1 MMSAFARGL
10 RQLRFDFPRYG
21 VAAVALVFGVALIFG
36 TLLTSKSINDQ
47 LSQGAGSLSGIGDV
61 AVVPAIPGTTV
72 PESAVKAVADLP
84 GVATPIP
91 TLARNSSVRPAGTV
105 GTGRPLT
112 VTGYPT
118 TFNTELQLMRLEL
131 RGGLP
136 TVNNP
141 EALVPS
147 DVASRLGVDIGDSL
161 VVASS
166 DATTQLR
173 VVGVFNGKVLGPLAY
188 DNIFVDLS
196 YAQTIFNQQ
205 GQVSRVDIQL
215 SAGNSAER
223 WQSEYSSSLP
233 PQFKVQDTSA
243 FNSTLG
249 PLIAVVSLILMIASG
264 TVLGISIL
272 LSATAFQSVV
282 NARRLTYGVM
292 RAVGARGSWL
302 AATVLYEALM
312 LAFACSM
319 VGLGL
324 GFGVSWILNQGLSS
338 MGNIPP
344 ATVAVELWQVLLA
357 ILSGV
362 AAGCAGAA
370 RAIMKVLR
378 QAPLTAISPEGAE
391 RRSSNRFRVALSI
404 MLLIFGAGSYWFD
417 SLVVKLVG
425 FVLSLAAAGFLAPS
439 ILIACTRLQ
448 IFAGWTGKAAAQRL
462 RRHASLD
469 STTAIMGIV
478 VCLGAALVIGVGSV
492 RSAMMDQIGR
502 QFGADIQ
509 ISSTT
514 PIVEKLDERLASIQ
528 MINRV
533 SDTVWDHAALQ
544 FQGTTSQVAI
554 LAVDPKSYFA
564 TAQLPWRHGSDGS
577 APAALEKGGAV
588 IIPEALAASRDISL
602 GDYVRL
608 NRAGKTLSL
617 RIVGTYASLATGN
630 QVVMSR
636 DAAAELGIT
645 GSNGWNVE
653 ARPGVDV
660 TALRDTIA
668 DSVADIPGVS
678 VITAAKMKERAE
690 SELGSYAGAAF
701 GIVVLAL
708 SLGAVGA
715 AGLFSVGVARREKEF
730 GMLRAIGATRG
741 DITRLVAVDAIL
753 IGIAALASGLL
764 VGQLAGWVLT
774 RLVAGALGVTLSTTV
789 SVLAFSGIAIVT
801 LTALCLAAIGPS
813 RRAARI
819 EPAAALRAE

>member
-21 VAAVALVFGVALIFG
+21 VTAVALVSGVALIFG

-72 PESAVKAVADLP
+72 PESAVKAIADLP

-91 TLARNSSVRPAGTV
+91 TLARTSSVRPSGSV
-105 GTGRPLT
+105 GTGHPLT

-118 TFNTELQLMRLEL
+118 TFNTELQRMKLEL

-136 TVNNP
+136 AANTP
-141 EALVPS
+141 EVLVPAA
-147 DVASRLGVDIGDSL
+147 VALRLGVEVGDWL
-161 VVASS
+161 VAASS
-166 DATTQLR
+166 DGTTRLR
-173 VVGVFNGKVLGPLAY
+173 VVGVFDGRVLGPLAY
-188 DNIFVDLS
+188 DNIFVDLP
-196 YAQTIFNQQ
+196 YAQTMFNQL

-215 SAGNSAER
+215 AVGQSAER
-223 WQSEYSSSLP
+223 WQSEHSSSLP
-233 PQFKVQDTSA
+233 PQLQVQDTSA
-243 FNSTLG
+243 LNSSIG
-249 PLIAVVSLILMIASG
+249 PLITVVSLILMIASC
-264 TVLGISIL
+264 TVLAISVL

-282 NARRLTYGVM
+282 HARRLSYGVM

-302 AATVLYEALM
+302 AGAVLCEALM
-312 LAFACSM
+312 LAFACSV

-324 GFGVSWILNQGLSS
+324 GFGVSWVLNQGLSS
-338 MGNIPP
+338 VGNIPP
-344 ATVAVELWQVLLA
+344 AAVVVELWQVLLA
-357 ILSGV
+357 ILCGV
-362 AAGCAGAA
+362 AAGCAGAM
-370 RAIMKVLR
+370 RATMKVLR
-378 QAPLTAISPEGAE
+378 QAPLTAISLEAAE
-391 RRSSNRFRVALSI
+391 RTSGRRLRAAVGVAL
-404 MLLIFGAGSYWFD
+404 LVFGAGSYWLD
-417 SLVVKLVG
+417 PVIVKLVG
-425 FVLSLAAAGFLAPS
+425 FALSLAAVGLLAPL
-439 ILIACTRLQ
+439 ILETSARLQ
-448 IFAGWTGKAAAQRL
+448 IFKQWTAKAAAQRL
-462 RRHASLD
+462 RKHRSLD

-478 VCLGAALVIGVGSV
+478 VCLGTALVIGVGSV
-492 RSAMMDQIGR
+492 RSAMMEQISR

-514 PIVEKLDERLASIQ
+514 PITENLDERLKSIET
-528 MINRV
+528 IAKV
-533 SDTVWDHAALQ
+533 SDTVWDRGALQ
-544 FQGTTSQVAI
+544 FQGTSSQVII

-564 TAQLPWRHGSDGS
+564 AAQLPWRRGSDGT
-577 APAALEKGGAV
+577 APASLEKGGAV

-602 GDYVRL
+602 GDTIRL
-608 NRAGKTLSL
+608 DRAGKTLSL
-617 RIVGTYASLATGN
+617 RLVGTYSSLATGN
-630 QVVMSR
+630 QVVMGR

-653 ARPGVDV
+653 ARPGADV
-660 TALRDTIA
+660 TALRNTIA

-678 VITAAKMKERAE
+678 VITAANMKERAE

-708 SLGAVGA
+708 SLGAVSA
-715 AGLFSVGVARREKEF
+715 AGLFSIGIARREKEF
-730 GMLRAIGATRG
+730 GMLRAIGATPG
-741 DITRLVAVDAIL
+741 DITKLVAVDAIL

-774 RLVAGALGVTLSTTV
+774 QLVAGALGVTLRPSAP
-789 SVLAFSGIAIVT
+789 VLAFGGIAAVT

-819 EPAAALRAE
+819 QTVPALKAE

>member
-47 LSQGAGSLSGIGDV
+47 LSQGVGSLSGIGDV
-61 AVVPAIPGTTV
+61 AVVPAIPGTTA
-72 PESAVKAVADLP
+72 PESAVRAVADLP

-91 TLARNSSVRPAGTV
+91 TLGRNSSVRPSGTLGAGH
-105 GTGRPLT
+105 PLT

-118 TFNTELQLMRLEL
+118 TFNTELQRMTLEL

-136 TVNNP
+136 AVNKP
-141 EALVPS
+141 EALVPA
-147 DVASRLGVDIGDSL
+147 DVASRLGVDVDDSL

-166 DATTQLR
+166 DGTTQLR
-173 VVGVFNGKVLGPLAY
+173 VAGVFNGRVLGPLAY
-188 DNIFVDLS
+188 DNIFIDLS
-196 YAQTIFNQQ
+196 YAQMIFNQQ
-205 GQVSRVDIQL
+205 GQISRIDIQL
-215 SAGNSAER
+215 AAGHSAER

-233 PQFKVQDTSA
+233 PQFKVQDISA
-243 FNSTLG
+243 LNSTLG
-249 PLIAVVSLILMIASG
+249 PLITVVSLILMIASC

-302 AATVLYEALM
+302 AGAVLCEALM
-312 LAFACSM
+312 LAFACS
-319 VGLGL
+319 VLGLGL
-324 GFGVSWILNQGLSS
+324 GFGVSWILNQGLSMIS
-338 MGNIPP
+338 NIPP
-344 ATVAVELWQVLLA
+344 ATVAAGLWEVLLA
-357 ILSGV
+357 IMSGV

-370 RAIMKVLR
+370 RALLKVLR
-378 QAPLTAISPEGAE
+378 QAPLMAISPEVAE
-391 RRSSNRFRVALSI
+391 RRSGQRLRAAVGI
-404 MLLIFGAGSYWFD
+404 MLLVMGAGSYWVD
-417 SLVVKLVG
+417 SVVVKLVG
-425 FVLSLAAAGFLAPS
+425 VVLSLAAVGFLAPL
-439 ILIACTRLQ
+439 ILVAATRLQ
-448 IFAGWTGKAAAQRL
+448 IFKGWTGKAAAQRL
-462 RRHASLD
+462 RKHASLD
-469 STTAIMGIV
+469 STTAIMGVV

-492 RSAMMDQIGR
+492 RSAMMEQIGR

-514 PIVEKLDERLASIQ
+514 PITEKLDERLGSIQ

-533 SDTVWDHAALQ
+533 SDTVWDRAALQ
-544 FQGTTSQVAI
+544 FQGASSQVAI
-554 LAVDPKSYFA
+554 LAVDPNSYFA
-564 TAQLPWRHGSDGS
+564 TAQLPWRQGSDGS
-577 APAALEKGGAV
+577 APLALKNGGAV
-588 IIPEALAASRDISL
+588 IIPEALATSNDISL
-602 GDYVRL
+602 GDTVRL
-608 NRAGKTLSL
+608 SRAGKTLSL
-617 RIVGTYASLATGN
+617 RLVGTFASLATGN
-630 QVVMSR
+630 QVVTSR
-636 DAAAELGIT
+636 DTAEELGIT

-653 ARPGVDV
+653 AKPGVDV
-660 TALRDTIA
+660 TALRDLIA

-678 VITAAKMKERAE
+678 VITAAKMRERAE

-708 SLGAVGA
+708 SLGAIGA

-730 GMLRAIGATRG
+730 GMLRAVGATRG
-741 DITRLVAVDAIL
+741 DITRLVATDAIL
-753 IGIAALASGLL
+753 IGIASLAGGLL

-774 RLVAGALGVTLSTTV
+774 QLVAGALGVTLSPAVT
-789 SVLAFSGIAIVT
+789 VLAFSGIAIVT

-819 EPAAALRAE
+819 EPVAALRAE

>member
-1 MMSAFARGL
+1 MTSAFARGL

-21 VAAVALVFGVALIFG
+21 IAAVALVFGVALIFG

-47 LSQGAGSLSGIGDV
+47 LSQGVGSLSGIGDI
-61 AVVPAIPGTTV
+61 AVVPAIPGTTA
-72 PESAVKAVADLP
+72 PESAVRAIADLP

-91 TLARNSSVRPAGTV
+91 TLARNSSVRPSGTR
-105 GTGRPLT
+105 GTGHPLT

-118 TFNTELQLMRLEL
+118 TFNTELQRMRLEI

-136 TVNNP
+136 AVNKP
-141 EALVPS
+141 EALVPA
-147 DVASRLGVDIGDSL
+147 DVASRLGVDVDDSL

-166 DATTQLR
+166 DGATQLR
-173 VVGVFNGKVLGPLAY
+173 VVGVFNGKILGPLAY

-196 YAQTIFNQQ
+196 YAQMIFNQQ

-215 SAGNSAER
+215 AAGHSAER
-223 WQSEYSSSLP
+223 WQSEYSSGLP

-243 FNSTLG
+243 LNSTLG
-249 PLIAVVSLILMIASG
+249 PLITVVSLILMIASC

-302 AATVLYEALM
+302 AGAVLCEALM
-312 LAFACSM
+312 LAFACSV

-338 MGNIPP
+338 IGNIPP

-370 RAIMKVLR
+370 RAIVKVLR
-378 QAPLTAISPEGAE
+378 QAPLTAISAEIAE
-391 RRSSNRFRVALSI
+391 RRSGQRLRAAVGI
-404 MLLIFGAGSYWFD
+404 TLLVFGVGSYWLD
-417 SLVVKLVG
+417 VAVVKLVG
-425 FVLSLAAAGFLAPS
+425 FVLSLAAVGFLAPL
-439 ILIACTRLQ
+439 ILEATARLQ
-448 IFAGWTGKAAAQRL
+448 IFKGWTGKAAAQRL
-462 RRHASLD
+462 RKHASLD
-469 STTAIMGIV
+469 STTAIMGVV

-492 RSAMMDQIGR
+492 RSAMMEQIAR

-514 PIVEKLDERLASIQ
+514 PITEKLDERLGSIE

-533 SDTVWDHAALQ
+533 SDTVWDRGALQ
-544 FQGTTSQVAI
+544 FQGTSSQIAI
-554 LAVDPKSYFA
+554 LAVDPNSYFA
-564 TAQLPWRHGSDGS
+564 TAQLPWRRGSDGT
-577 APAALEKGGAV
+577 APLALEKGGAV
-588 IIPEALAASRDISL
+588 IIPEALAVSRDISL
-602 GDYVRL
+602 GDTVRL
-608 NRAGKTLSL
+608 DRAGKTLSL
-617 RIVGTYASLATGN
+617 RLVGTFASLATGN

-653 ARPGVDV
+653 AKPGVDV
-660 TALRDTIA
+660 TALRDQIA

-730 GMLRAIGATRG
+730 GMLRAIGATRA

-753 IGIAALASGLL
+753 LGIAALAGGLL
-764 VGQLAGWVLT
+764 VGQLAGRVLT
-774 RLVAGALGVTLSTTV
+774 QLVAGALGVTLSPTFT
-789 SVLAFSGIAIVT
+789 VLAFSGIAIVT

>member
-1 MMSAFARGL
+1 MMSAFGLGL

-21 VAAVALVFGVALIFG
+21 VAAVALTFGVALIFG

-47 LSQGAGSLSGIGDV
+47 LSQGVGSLSGIGDV
-61 AVVPAIPGTTV
+61 AVVPAIPGTTA
-72 PESAVKAVADLP
+72 PESEVSAIADLP
-84 GVATPIP
+84 GVATTIP
-91 TLARNSSVRPAGTV
+91 TLARNSSVRRAGTI
-105 GTGRPLT
+105 GTAHPLT

-118 TFNTELQLMRLEL
+118 TLNTELQLMRLEL

-136 TVNNP
+136 AFNKP
-141 EALVPS
+141 EALVPA
-147 DVASRLGVDIGDSL
+147 DVASRLGVDLGDSL

-173 VVGVFNGKVLGPLAY
+173 VVGVFNGRVLGPLAY

-196 YAQTIFNQQ
+196 YAQTVFNQP

-215 SAGNSAER
+215 GAGNAAER
-223 WQSEYSSSLP
+223 WQSEYSSILP

-243 FNSTLG
+243 LNSTLG
-249 PLIAVVSLILMIASG
+249 PLIAIVSVILMIASG

-272 LSATAFQSVV
+272 LSLTAFQSVV
-282 NARRLTYGVM
+282 NARRLTYGLM

-302 AATVLYEALM
+302 AGTVLCEAMM
-312 LAFACSM
+312 LSFACSV
-319 VGLGL
+319 VGVGL

-338 MGNIPP
+338 IGNIPP
-344 ATVAVELWQVLLA
+344 APVAVELWQGLLA

-362 AAGCAGAA
+362 AAGCAGAT
-370 RAIMKVLR
+370 RAIMRVLR
-378 QAPLTAISPEGAE
+378 QDPLTAISPDGAD
-391 RRSSNRFRVALSI
+391 RRSSRRFRAALGI
-404 MLLIFGAGSYWFD
+404 MLLVLGLGSYWID
-417 SLVVKLVG
+417 SVVAKLVG
-425 FVLSLAAAGFLAPS
+425 FVVSMAAAGFLAPL
-439 ILIACTRLQ
+439 ILVAATRLQ
-448 IFAGWTGKAAAQRL
+448 IFKGWTGKAAAQRL
-462 RRHASLD
+462 RKHASFD
-469 STTAIMGIV
+469 STTAIMGTV

-492 RSAMMDQIGR
+492 RSAMMEQIGR

-514 PIVEKLDERLASIQ
+514 PISGKLDERLASIQ
-528 MINRV
+528 MINSV

-554 LAVDPKSYFA
+554 LAVDPKSYFD
-564 TAQLPWRHGSDGS
+564 TAQLPWRQGSDGS
-577 APAALEKGGAV
+577 APLALKKGGAV
-588 IIPEALAASRDISL
+588 IIPEALAASRGVSL
-602 GDYVRL
+602 GDTVRL
-608 NRAGKTLSL
+608 NRAGKSLSL
-617 RIVGTYASLATGN
+617 RLVGTYASLATGN

-636 DAAAELGIT
+636 DTAAEIGVT

-653 ARPGVDV
+653 AKPGVDV
-660 TALRDTIA
+660 TALRDAIA

-708 SLGAVGA
+708 ILGAVGA
-715 AGLFSVGVARREKEF
+715 AGLLAVGVARREKEF

-741 DITRLVAVDAIL
+741 DITRLVVADAIL
-753 IGIAALASGLL
+753 IGIAALAAGLL
-764 VGQLAGWVLT
+764 LGQLAGRVLAQ
-774 RLVAGALGVTLSTTV
+774 LVAGALGVTLSPTV
-789 SVLAFSGIAIVT
+789 SVLAFSGIALVT

-813 RRAARI
+813 RRAGRI
-819 EPAAALRAE
+819 EPTAALRAE

>member
-1 MMSAFARGL
+1 MSAFARGL

-47 LSQGAGSLSGIGDV
+47 LSEGAGSLSGIGDV

-72 PESAVKAVADLP
+72 PESAVKGVADLP
-84 GVATPIP
+84 GVATAIP
-91 TLARNSSVRPAGTV
+91 TLARNSSVRPAGTI

-112 VTGYPT
+112 VTGYPA

-136 TVNNP
+136 TVNKP

-147 DVASRLGVDIGDSL
+147 DVALRLGVDIGDSL

-196 YAQTIFNQQ
+196 YAQMIFNQQ
-205 GQVSRVDIQL
+205 GQLSRVDIQL
-215 SAGNSAER
+215 AAGNSAER
-223 WQSEYSSSLP
+223 WQSDYSSSLP

-243 FNSTLG
+243 LNSTLG

-264 TVLGISIL
+264 TVLGISFL

-282 NARRLTYGVM
+282 NSRRLTYGVM
-292 RAVGARGSWL
+292 RTVGARGSWL
-302 AATVLYEALM
+302 ASAVLCEALM
-312 LAFACSM
+312 LAFACSV

-324 GFGVSWILNQGLSS
+324 GFGVSWILNQVLSS
-338 MGNIPP
+338 IGNIPP

-370 RAIMKVLR
+370 RAIVKVLR
-378 QAPLTAISPEGAE
+378 QAPLTAISPEVAE
-391 RRSSNRFRVALSI
+391 RRSGQRLRAAVGS
-404 MLLIFGAGSYWFD
+404 MLLVFGAGSYWLD
-417 SLVVKLVG
+417 SVVVKLAG
-425 FVLSLAAAGFLAPS
+425 FVVSLAAVGFLAPL
-439 ILIACTRLQ
+439 ILEATSRLQ
-448 IFAGWTGKAAAQRL
+448 IFKGWTGKAAAQRL
-462 RRHASLD
+462 RKHASLD
-469 STTAIMGIV
+469 TTTAIMGIV

-492 RSAMMDQIGR
+492 RSAMVEQIAR

-514 PIVEKLDERLASIQ
+514 PITGKLDERLGSIQ

-533 SDTVWDHAALQ
+533 SDTVWDRAALQ
-544 FQGTTSQVAI
+544 FQGTSSQVAI
-554 LAVDPKSYFA
+554 LAVDPNSYFA
-564 TAQLPWRHGSDGS
+564 TAQLPWRQGSDGT
-577 APAALEKGGAV
+577 APLALEKGGA
-588 IIPEALAASRDISL
+588 IIVPEALAVSRDISL
-602 GDYVRL
+602 GDTVRL
-608 NRAGKTLSL
+608 DRAGKTLSL
-617 RIVGTYASLATGN
+617 RVVGTFASLATGN

-636 DAAAELGIT
+636 DTAAELGIT

-653 ARPGVDV
+653 AKPGVDV
-660 TALRDTIA
+660 TALRDQIA
-668 DSVADIPGVS
+668 YSVADIPGVS

-715 AGLFSVGVARREKEF
+715 AGLFSVCVARREKEF

-741 DITRLVAVDAIL
+741 DITRLVAADAIL
-753 IGIAALASGLL
+753 LGIAALAGGLL

-774 RLVAGALGVTLSTTV
+774 QLVAGALGVTLSPTFT
-789 SVLAFSGIAIVT
+789 VLAFSGIAIVT

-813 RRAARI
+813 RRADRI
-819 EPAAALRAE
+819 EPLAALRAE